1 MKKLKLFTKIQTV
14 ISEHHT
20 QALNEFKMR
29 AKFTEKIKIYYFL
42 VFMSSQAF
50 FIDTGNVPS
59 CSGGY
64 LKYLKLI
71 SKILITGIP
80 IVNIPYKDKI
90 TRRGYF

>member
-1 MKKLKLFTKIQTV
+1 
-14 ISEHHT
+14 
-20 QALNEFKMR
+20 
-29 AKFTEKIKIYYFL
+29 
-42 VFMSSQAF
+42 MSSQAF